1 MITALRADTAAGDG
15 VPILCTLA
23 PAQNNSD
30 DIDIIKRRGRGQVYT
45 KWAKTEILNVIA
57 GEVQESGEQD

>member
-1 MITALRADTAAGDG
+1 MYTCPLRKTTA
-15 VPILCTLA
+15 I
-23 PAQNNSD
+23 